1 MSATASTRAKRE
13 AQKDEGDPLKEI
25 RALVRK
31 YVATPDIEI
40 AKSIDEKLKSF
51 RDSRLIGGWT
61 DRNVTTLLL
70 DIARY

>member
-1 MSATASTRAKRE
+1 MSATAATRAKRE

-51 RDSRLIGGWT
+51 RGRLTGGWT